1 MFETKYNLYESDDA
15 LVWGFNS
22 PFLWRITQN
31 DISSLYNKN
40 ASRHH
45 CEIAVGTGLFLSEVI
60 PSMDDITL
68 LDLNANCLRV
78 CEERIKEVYHRNL
91 LNNDNGHD
99 NVASLP
105 AVSKLLIDIMS
116 PPPPTYG
123 AGYEDGGSQPDQY
136 PSSLFSPLTPLHGKF
151 QSVGANFLFHCLHG
165 SSLYD
170 KIHAFRNCASLIHP
184 KEGVFFGSTILGKE
198 MLEDETNAGET
209 AMRVLRD
216 FNTVGVF
223 GNMGDSLQDLED
235 IFLDMFEDVDVSRI
249 GYCGVWTARF
259 PRR

>member
-1 MFETKYNLYESDDA
+1 
-15 LVWGFNS
+15 
-22 PFLWRITQN
+22 
-31 DISSLYNKN
+31 
-40 ASRHH
+40 
-45 CEIAVGTGLFLSEVI
+45 
-60 PSMDDITL
+60 MDEITL

-78 CEERIKEVYHRNL
+78 CEERIKDVFYHQNI
-91 LNNDNGHD
+91 LNTDDGHD
-99 NVASLP
+99 DSASLP
-105 AVSKLLIDIMS
+105 AVSKLLVDIMM
-116 PPPPTYG
+116 TT
-123 AGYEDGGSQPDQY
+123 AGHEDGGIDIRLDKLTSPQP
-136 PSSLFSPLTPLHGKF
+136 SPLTPLHGKF

-170 KIHAFRNCASLIHP
+170 KIDAFRNCASLIHP
-184 KEGVFFGSTILGKE
+184 KKGVFFGSTILGKE

-235 IFLDMFEDVDVSRI
+235 ILLDMFEDVDVSQI
-249 GYCGVWTARF
+249 GYCGVWTARL